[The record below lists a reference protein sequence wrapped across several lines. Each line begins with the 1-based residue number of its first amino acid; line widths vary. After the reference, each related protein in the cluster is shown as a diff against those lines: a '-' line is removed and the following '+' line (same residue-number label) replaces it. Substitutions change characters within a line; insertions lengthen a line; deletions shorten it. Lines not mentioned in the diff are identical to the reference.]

1 MIIGIGL
8 EMEGKV
14 VISTSIYLPD
24 IFIVNFRSNHITLF
38 NIIQQLPNAL
48 TIKSRLINMA

>member
-24 IFIVNFRSNHITLF
+24 IFIVNFKSNHITLF